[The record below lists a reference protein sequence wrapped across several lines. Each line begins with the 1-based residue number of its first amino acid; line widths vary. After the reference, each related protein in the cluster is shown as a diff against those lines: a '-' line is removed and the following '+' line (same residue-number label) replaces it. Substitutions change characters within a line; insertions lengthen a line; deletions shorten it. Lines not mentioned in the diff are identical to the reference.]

1 MPELDYTKEHSM
13 NSLNIPNW
21 TYQIKQI
28 AGLYVLQ
35 GVDNRGHEVNSVR
48 PNTDILK
55 EDFFEAAQKVDRSA
69 QVEAKR

>member
-1 MPELDYTKEHSM
+1 M

-35 GVDNRGHEVNSVR
+35 GADNHGHEVNSVG
-48 PNTDILK
+48 PDSDVLE
-55 EDFFEAAQKVDRSA
+55 EDFFEAAQKIDRSA

>member
-1 MPELDYTKEHSM
+1 M

-35 GVDNRGHEVNSVR
+35 GVDNRG
-48 PNTDILK
+48 LK
-55 EDFFEAAQKVDRSA
+55 F
-69 QVEAKR
+69 